1 MAYFVTI
8 VLHPINAEYTFILSA
23 NETFIKTDQTL
34 CHKFSVKVLK
44 SYQVCSPNTEVK
56 LETSLMKINKNPKM
70 FEKETVLKTLGVTY
84 AHYNFSFSVNGSQV
98 LTNAHIQAVASP

>member
-8 VLHPINAEYTFILSA
+8 ALHPINAEYTFILSA

-34 CHKFSVKVLK
+34 CHKVSIKVLK

-56 LETSLMKINKNPKM
+56 LETSLTKINKNSKM
-70 FEKETVLKTLGVTY
+70 FEKETILKTLGITD
-84 AHYNFSFSVNGSQV
+84 AHYNFSFFVNGSQV
-98 LTNAHIQAVASP
+98 LTKAHLQAVAPP